1 MTTTT
6 PETGTPTAVA
16 TAATRAVPTRHLP
29 AWVPP
34 LLVAVA
40 LLGLWYALS
49 YVILSP
55 GSRFLMPPPHEVV
68 GMFLDRDVRS
78 DLFTA
83 LSRTM
88 VVSFTGLG
96 IAIVIGVL
104 WGTLMAQAPWV
115 ERSLYPYAVL
125 LQTIPIL
132 ALVPLIGFWFG
143 FELSSRVIVCVL
155 MALFPIVSNTL
166 FGLQSADKG
175 QRELFTLQGASRWT
189 VLVKLQLP
197 AATPNIFVG
206 LRTSAGLSVIGAIVG
221 DMYFRR
227 GTPGIGALM
236 SNYQSRLQSSEL
248 FAAIL
253 LSALLGIVIFA
264 VFGWLAKRIA
274 GRWYDFGPS

>member
-6 PETGTPTAVA
+6 SSTPDTTTAP
-16 TAATRAVPTRHLP
+16 AAAPGPRARSVPS
-29 AWVPP
+29 WVPP
-34 LLVAVA
+34 LLVAAA
-40 LLGLWYALS
+40 LIGLWYALS
-49 YVILSP
+49 YVLLSES
-55 GSRFLMPPPHEVV
+55 SRFLMPPPHEVLS
-68 GMFLDRDVRS
+68 MFADPDVRT
-78 DLFTA
+78 DLLTA
-83 LSRTM
+83 LGRTTI
-88 VVSFTGLG
+88 VSFAGLG
-96 IAIVIGVL
+96 IAIVLGVL
-104 WGTLMAQAPWV
+104 WGVVMAQAPWV

-175 QRELFTLQGASRWT
+175 QRELFALQGAGRWT
-189 VLVKLQLP
+189 VLTKLQFP
-197 AATPNIFVG
+197 AAMPNIFVG

-236 SNYQSRLQSSEL
+236 SNYQSRLQSAEL

-253 LSALLGIVIFA
+253 LSAVLGIVIFWA
-264 VFGWLAKRIA
+264 FGWLARRIA
-274 GRWYDFGPS
+274 GRWYDFGPA

>member
-6 PETGTPTAVA
+6 PEAGTPTPVA
-16 TAATRAVPTRHLP
+16 TAATRTAPARRLP

-34 LLVAVA
+34 VLVAVA

-55 GSRFLMPPPHEVV
+55 DNRFLMPPPHEVL
-68 GMFLDRDVRS
+68 GMFADADVRS

-88 VVSFTGLG
+88 VVSFVGLA

-104 WGTLMAQAPWV
+104 WGTLMSQAPWV

-175 QRELFTLQGASRWT
+175 QRELFALQGASRWT
-189 VLVKLQLP
+189 VLTKLQFP
-197 AATPNIFVG
+197 AAMPNIFVG

-264 VFGWLAKRIA
+264 VFGWLAKKIA